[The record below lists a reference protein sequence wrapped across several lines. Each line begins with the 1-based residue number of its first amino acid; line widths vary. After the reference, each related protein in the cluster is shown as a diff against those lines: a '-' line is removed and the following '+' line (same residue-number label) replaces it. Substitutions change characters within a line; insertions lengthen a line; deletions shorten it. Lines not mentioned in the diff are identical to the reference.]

1 MVRLAMIADIH
12 AHKGSAAQL
21 QPIFEGIEQ
30 QADALAIA
38 GDLTT
43 LGLVEDA
50 EVLAEVLEP
59 IPIPKVGVLGNH
71 DYHSR
76 QDRRICES
84 MVAAGVIMLNGTSTV
99 LELNGIRVGFAGV
112 KGFCGGFDR
121 YGIEPFGEPE
131 MKAFIG
137 TGISEAVNLQA
148 ALSELDT
155 PLTVAVLHFAPIPE
169 TVEGEPR
176 ELYPLLG
183 SSLLWR
189 PIIEKQVDL
198 VVHGHAHYGTPFFQP
213 EGGPPVYNAAR
224 SLNHNR
230 CVIHTFP

>member
-1 MVRLAMIADIH
+1 MVRLAMIADVH
-12 AHKGSAAQL
+12 AHKGGQAQL
-21 QPIFEGIEQ
+21 RPVFEGIEE
-30 QADALAIA
+30 QADALLIG

-50 EVLAEVLEP
+50 QVLAEVLQP
-59 IPIPKVGVLGNH
+59 IPIPKVCVLGNH

-76 QDRRICES
+76 QDRRICET

-99 LELNGIRVGFAGV
+99 LELNGTRVGIAGV

-121 YGIEPFGEPE
+121 YAIESFGEPE
-131 MKAFIG
+131 MKAFIS

-155 PLTVAVLHFAPIPE
+155 PLTVALLHFAPIPE

-176 ELYPLLG
+176 ELFPMLG

-189 PIIEKQVDL
+189 PIIQKRVDL

-213 EGGPPVYNAAR
+213 EDGPPVYNAAR